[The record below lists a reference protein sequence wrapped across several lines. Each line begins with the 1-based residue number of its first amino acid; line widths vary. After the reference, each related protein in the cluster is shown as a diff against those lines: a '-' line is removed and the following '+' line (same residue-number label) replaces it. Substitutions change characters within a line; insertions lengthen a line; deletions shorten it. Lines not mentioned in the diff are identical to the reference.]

1 MAISTGPFS
10 MMTATIRTIALIAKI
25 RKFVMLDVMICN
37 DSKLHERMVDTV
49 EKLMFLLVM
58 NDVVY
63 VVL

>member
-1 MAISTGPFS
+1 
-10 MMTATIRTIALIAKI
+10 
-25 RKFVMLDVMICN
+25 MICN